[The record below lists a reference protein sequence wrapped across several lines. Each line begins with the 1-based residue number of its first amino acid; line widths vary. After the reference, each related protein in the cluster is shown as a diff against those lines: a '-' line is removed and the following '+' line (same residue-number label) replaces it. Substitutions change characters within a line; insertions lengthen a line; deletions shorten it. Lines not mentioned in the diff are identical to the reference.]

1 MIHTAIRWGLVVLLV
16 PALLFVVTAPTDAFI
31 DVTGPAIL
39 ATLGSIG
46 SQIAAQ
52 AAQMGAMI
60 AVLRASDSKLGE
72 HLEKVTMLASGHRP
86 DSQSP
91 SSDVNQWTNVAR
103 QFRTNWP
110 DLATFTRNTGLWIG
124 DLSAAE
130 TQQLANRLTALGD
143 ISTSL
148 VDHWRGAET
157 NADTVDADDIGSLY
171 DDPAQAQAAKEAW
184 ERMVARLER
193 QKVIDYHLLDLGE
206 VAGRRLANIRQQIET
221 EDFAEELS
229 EDSLVLAELL
239 LTNGETSTLAAMA
252 ASQENR
258 ALDLARREALARW
271 LQAEQDARTQNEASI
286 TWLRANATDLGRG
299 LLLPTAFG
307 QR

>member
-16 PALLFVVTAPTDAFI
+16 PALIFVATAPTDAFI

-39 ATLGSIG
+39 ATLGTIG

-52 AAQMGAMI
+52 AAQLGTMI

-72 HLEKVTMLASGHRP
+72 HLEKVTMLASGQRP
-86 DSQSP
+86 DAQSP
-91 SSDVNQWTNVAR
+91 SSDINQWTNVAR
-103 QFRTNWP
+103 QFRSTWP

-124 DLSAAE
+124 DLNAAE

-157 NADTVDADDIGSLY
+157 TADTVDADDIGSLY
-171 DDPAQAQAAKEAW
+171 GDPTQAQAAKEAW
-184 ERMVARLER
+184 ERMGLRAER
-193 QKVIDYHLLDLGE
+193 QQVIDYHMLDSAE

-221 EDFAEELS
+221 EEFAEELS

-258 ALDLARREALARW
+258 ALELARREALARW
-271 LQAEQDARTQNEASI
+271 LQAERDARTQNDDSI
-286 TWLRANATDLGRG
+286 TWLQANARDMGRG

-307 QR
+307 PR